1 MNMYMIRIC
10 MDVCVGNDTVALVR
24 GPPVLQ
30 VVYMRNVC
38 DMNMYI
44 MYMIRMCMGVC
55 VAGCMCTCKIYIYTY
70 ICVCI
75 HIYICTYTHLQMKA
89 TCNRDTQR

>member
-44 MYMIRMCMGVC
+44 MYMIRMCMG
-55 VAGCMCTCKIYIYTY
+55 
-70 ICVCI
+70 
-75 HIYICTYTHLQMKA
+75 
-89 TCNRDTQR
+89 

>member
-1 MNMYMIRIC
+1 VLGMTLLRLFVGNVCDMNMYMIRIC
-10 MDVCVGNDTVALVR
+10 MDVCGGNDSLALVR

-44 MYMIRMCMGVC
+44 MYMIRMCMG
-55 VAGCMCTCKIYIYTY
+55 
-70 ICVCI
+70 
-75 HIYICTYTHLQMKA
+75 
-89 TCNRDTQR
+89 